1 MRIQGGFAAARA
13 MLGACLLMS
22 NREKEAAGLL
32 DEPAGSVGAV
42 ARSTGRR
49 GVAARRT
56 AGGRDRAARADVAAP
71 RADARS
77 ARALALAYALSGD
90 TDKGLPALT
99 TYLNGPGAKD
109 GPALAA
115 GVYAAY
121 RRHLAATDAAT
132 IAADRTQARTWAR
145 AYAVTKGPLVPLVEA
160 WAGFLESDEVTPR
173 RAGD

>member
-13 MLGACLLMS
+13 MLGACLLMA

-32 DEPAGSVGAV
+32 MSLPAASVPSLGRLAGEAWLKAGQPAAAIAPLEQTSGAP
-42 ARSTGRR
+42 AS
-49 GVAARRT
+49 
-56 AGGRDRAARADVAAP
+56 
-71 RADARS
+71 DARS

-90 TDKGLPALT
+90 TDKGVPALT
-99 TYLNGPGAKD
+99 TYLNGAGAKD

-115 GVYAAY
+115 GVYAVY
-121 RRHLAATDAAT
+121 RRHLVATNAAT

-160 WAGFLESDEVTPR
+160 WAGFLEQ
-173 RAGD
+173 AK